1 MKLDKITDLEGKELN
16 KGTELN
22 VGDKIIIHSGSERYR
37 CKVVSRDDDNNKY
50 DVDVAPIYSIAK
62 ES

>member
-1 MKLDKITDLEGKELN
+1 MKVDKVTDLEGKELN
-16 KGTELN
+16 KGTEIKI
-22 VGDKIIIHSGSERYR
+22 GDIVIIHSGSERYR

-50 DVDVAPIYSIAK
+50 YVDVAPIYSIAK